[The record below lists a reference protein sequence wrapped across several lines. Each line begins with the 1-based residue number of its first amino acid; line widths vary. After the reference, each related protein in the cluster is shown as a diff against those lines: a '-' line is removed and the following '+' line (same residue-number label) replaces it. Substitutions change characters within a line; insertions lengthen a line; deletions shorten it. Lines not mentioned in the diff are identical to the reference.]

1 MPRQRNRTFTGCW
14 KCRQRKVKCDEGRPG
29 CLSCRRIGVVCA
41 GYDPKYVW
49 VEDDGQTYKSTGRRI
64 LDCEK
69 TWKGFRLLSSDQ
81 ADHLISECDMH
92 ACVVLVDG
100 PTSSQPAP
108 HNPFSVFSAA
118 ARPSTG
124 LMTEAPQMP
133 QTMASFPDST
143 WVERMLF
150 HHYVT
155 HVAGI
160 MMPYEHPRNPWRLYY
175 PATALSCAA
184 ADQQALYNAMLAQ
197 AAFNLAH
204 LRGFDE
210 EILTIGSK
218 YYYSGIEKLL
228 SIARGQGTDFGAM
241 TASIMTIMFS
251 EIYSGP
257 SSTWRHHLEGAWS
270 LFKEYRN
277 SEPWKITDFFCVSIQ
292 SLNIVKIISATSER
306 NRNLEL
312 LEHESEDD
320 DFVMSGLISTTSEF
334 GFTIGASQAV
344 LNCISIISQVRAMRE
359 RGDMTLMADDLL
371 EDVLS
376 RLNKCRLD
384 EIEPDEG
391 PFQIGAAEA
400 QKVSTESKS
409 QLNSFIYSTYIY
421 LYRTL
426 LDVPPKAVKT
436 YVSKTLQEVST
447 FFANSNGN
455 FSLWPAFIAATEAY
469 TYDDLLNAKLWLD
482 WATSFGIGSR
492 TSARRVIEE
501 VWRRRETLSSSSGLD
516 PGMISIDWREVMH
529 ELNCDILL
537 I

>member
-29 CLSCRRIGVVCA
+29 CLSCQRIGVACA
-41 GYDPKYVW
+41 GYDPKYIW
-49 VEDDGQTYKSTGRRI
+49 VEDDGQTYKSAGRRI

-118 ARPSTG
+118 ARLSIG
-124 LMTEAPQMP
+124 RRTEASQLPQA
-133 QTMASFPDST
+133 MALFPGST

-160 MMPYEHPRNPWRLYY
+160 MMPYEHPRNPWKLYY
-175 PATALSCAA
+175 PATALSCAN

-210 EILTIGSK
+210 DILTIGSK

-228 SIARGQGTDFGAM
+228 SITRGQSTDFGAM
-241 TASIMTIMFS
+241 SASIMTIMFS
-251 EIYSGP
+251 EIYNGK

-270 LFKEYRN
+270 LFKEYRD
-277 SEPWKITDFFCVSIQ
+277 SEPWRITDFVCVSIQ
-292 SLNIVKIISATSER
+292 SLNIVKIISATSQR
-306 NRNLEL
+306 DRDLEF
-312 LEHESEDD
+312 LEHDSEDD
-320 DFVMSGLISTTSEF
+320 DFAVSELVSTTSGF

-344 LNCISIISQVRAMRE
+344 LDCISIISQARVMRE
-359 RGDMTLMADDLL
+359 RGNMTLMADDLL

-384 EIEPDEG
+384 ETEANEVLI
-391 PFQIGAAEA
+391 QIGAAEA
-400 QKVSTESKS
+400 QKVSTESRS
-409 QLNSFIYSTYIY
+409 QSSSFIYSTYIY
-421 LYRTL
+421 LYRTI

-436 YVSKTLQEVST
+436 YVSKTLQEVSI
-447 FFANSNGN
+447 FLANSNGN

-469 TYDDLLNAKLWLD
+469 TYEDLLNAKRWLD

-501 VWRRRETLSSSSGLD
+501 VWRRRETLSCSSGLD